1 MLYILVAA
9 LGVAV
14 ARQFSWFGVF
24 AISTIL
30 AIALGVEGGL
40 HDRTLAKVLHR
51 DWEVIITFQSAYVA
65 HIVWD
70 VYGPRLMARL
80 GR

>member
-1 MLYILVAA
+1 MLYIVIAA
-9 LGVAV
+9 LGVVV
-14 ARQFSWFGVF
+14 ARQSSWFGVF

-30 AIALGVEGGL
+30 AVALGLEGAL
-40 HDRTLAKVLHR
+40 HDRTLLKVLHR
-51 DWEVIITFQSAYVA
+51 DWEVIITFQSAYFA

-70 VYGPRLMARL
+70 AYGPRLMARI

>member
-1 MLYILVAA
+1 MLYIVLAA

-14 ARQFSWFGVF
+14 ARQFSWVGVF

-30 AIALGVEGGL
+30 AVALGVEGAL
-40 HDRTLAKVLHR
+40 HDRTLVKVLNR
-51 DWEVIITFQSAYVA
+51 DWEVIVTFQSAYVA

-70 VYGPRLMARL
+70 VYGPRLMARF

>member
-1 MLYILVAA
+1 MLFIVIASLGLVA
-9 LGVAV
+9 

-30 AIALGVEGGL
+30 AVALGVEGAI
-40 HDRTLAKVLHR
+40 HDRTLLKVLHR
-51 DWEVIITFQSAYVA
+51 DWEVIVTFQSAYVA

-70 VYGPRLMARL
+70 AYGPRLMARL